1 MGEGVSQ
8 EKATKRDLEGKSA
21 APRSSAV
28 RRCSGALLVVPSPH
42 AMTAWFHGLK
52 TLGHMPHSYSQG
64 TPKKQDRRLRSSVAF
79 FQSLGLH
86 RAAAF

>member
-8 EKATKRDLEGKSA
+8 EKATKQDLEGKSA

-28 RRCSGALLVVPSPH
+28 RRCSGALLVVPSSH

-64 TPKKQDRRLRSSVAF
+64 HQENKTGGSGVQLPSSN
-79 FQSLGLH
+79 L
-86 RAAAF
+86 